1 MGQKNLT
8 PLSRQV
14 AKWMKIYKTSLHCT
28 LDENCTE
35 VTKWMKFYKTGPR
48 FTLDENCTE
57 VAKWMKISK
66 TGPHFTLLKT
76 AQKSQSGCKF

>member
-1 MGQKNLT
+1 
-8 PLSRQV
+8 
-14 AKWMKIYKTSLHCT
+14 

-57 VAKWMKISK
+57 VAKWMKFYK
-66 TGPHFTLLKT
+66 TGPHFKFHKI
-76 AQKSQSGCKF
+76 AQKSKNG